1 MECKPEDKEAFITSF
16 TEFLFFHNDI
26 HKTEK
31 LLVYRK
37 GQICFEVDDGGFFLV
52 RG

>member
-1 MECKPEDKEAFITSF
+1 MECKPKDKEAFITSF
-16 TEFLFFHNDI
+16 TEFLFFHNVI

-31 LLVYRK
+31 LLAYRK
-37 GQICFEVDDGGFFLV
+37 GQIGFEVDDCGFFLG